1 MNHRMLRHGGR
12 GWMQASLAGLVIIG
26 LTLAGIMPASAQEKR
41 GSDESRD
48 LLQKETG
55 QNQKPPR
62 VSGPSTD
69 PPSGEVFLA
78 DLKIELTGTPNIVN
92 QEILYNMVI
101 TNQQD
106 DKGREIVFSMAFSH
120 PLPPGLKV
128 LTINS
133 PDAVCWVIEPQPG
146 LPIVKCSQL
155 GLAARG
161 EKSTSTVLVTVANPG
176 NVPRMATAQ
185 VMGIAPDWHGEDN
198 TVSLNCNAVACVTVV
213 FKKS

>member
-1 MNHRMLRHGGR
+1 MNHRMLRHGS
-12 GWMQASLAGLVIIG
+12 WMQTSLAWLVIIG
-26 LTLAGIMPASAQEKR
+26 LILAGIMPASAQEKR
-41 GSDESRD
+41 GSDEPRD

-55 QNQKPPR
+55 QNKKPPR

-78 DLKIELTGTPNIVN
+78 DLKIELTGTPSIVN
-92 QEILYNMVI
+92 QEILYSMVI

-106 DKGREIVFSMAFSH
+106 DDGREIVFSMAFSH

-155 GLAARG
+155 GLAAHGG
-161 EKSTSTVLVTVANPG
+161 ESTVLVTVANPG
-176 NVPRMATAQ
+176 NAPRMATAQ

-198 TVSLNCNAVACVTVV
+198 TVSLNCNAVGCVPVV